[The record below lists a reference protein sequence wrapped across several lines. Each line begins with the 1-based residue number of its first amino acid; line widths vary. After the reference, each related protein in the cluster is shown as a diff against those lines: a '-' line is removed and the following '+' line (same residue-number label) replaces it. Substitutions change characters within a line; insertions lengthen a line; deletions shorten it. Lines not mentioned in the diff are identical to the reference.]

1 MEVSLMEPSSRATQ
15 PKEDTFVKIWIAEN
29 FPEYIQRHIKKKV
42 KKEVIETPLSN
53 VDQTIGT

>member
-1 MEVSLMEPSSRATQ
+1 MEPSSRATQ